1 MMQTILVSSLI
12 CLVQFLAAL
21 PWLRAID
28 AAGFW
33 RQARKP
39 LSWLIAVV
47 GVLIAGGL
55 LALFLNLFGDAERLQ
70 VVGQFYCAV
79 LQLQLTV
86 DFFLFFFPAIT
97 WVWPKGTAVALA
109 AFREGVRQP
118 MFWLLASIALGAM
131 AISPFLPYFTFG
143 EDVKMVRELGY
154 DTIMLFPVLFSVL
167 AASTSISDE
176 IEGRT
181 AITVM
186 SKPVSRREFLLGK
199 FIGTLF
205 AALFMTMILAWAFN
219 GVTWFKLWFDRETIP
234 DPIWLEPLR
243 QAWSA
248 KLGVNP
254 VNFVLGAMI
263 WLEHTLQMIPGVL
276 LGFCQT
282 MVLLAIA
289 VALATRLPMV
299 VNIVTCLLVFFLGH
313 LTTVLVHISAG
324 KYALINFMA
333 KFFDNVLPGLEYFDF
348 GTILARDQPFDH
360 GPYFTY
366 LGSVFLYAAL
376 YSVIALLFGLILF
389 EDRDLA

>member
-1 MMQTILVSSLI
+1 MIQTIILSSVLCLI
-12 CLVQFLAAL
+12 QFLAAL
-21 PWLRAID
+21 PWLCALD
-28 AAGFW
+28 SAGFW

-39 LSWLIAVV
+39 LTWLMAIA

-55 LALFLNLFGDAERLQ
+55 LTLLFRAIGDTERLQ
-70 VVGQFYCAV
+70 AAGQFFAAL
-79 LQLQLTV
+79 LQVQLTI
-86 DFFLFFFPAIT
+86 DFFLLFFPMFT
-97 WVWPKGTAVALA
+97 WVWPKGAAVALA

-118 MFWLLASIALGAM
+118 MFWLLTFIALGAM
-131 AISPFLPYFTFG
+131 VISPFLPYFTFG

-154 DTIMLFPVLFSVL
+154 DTIMLIPVIFSVL
-167 AASTSISDE
+167 AASISISDE

-186 SKPVSRREFLLGK
+186 SKPITRREFLLGK

-219 GVTWFKLWFDRETIP
+219 GVVWFKLVFDRETIT
-234 DPIWLEPLR
+234 DPVWLDPLR
-243 QAWSA
+243 SVWSTNLDA
-248 KLGVNP
+248 SA
-254 VNFVLGAMI
+254 VNFVLGAMV
-263 WLEHTLQMIPGVL
+263 WLDHTIAIIPGVL

-282 MVLLAIA
+282 MVLLAVA

-299 VNIVTCLLVFFLGH
+299 VNIVTCLLIFFLGH
-313 LTTVLVHISAG
+313 LTTVLVQLSAG

-348 GTILARDQPFDH
+348 GTILAHDQPFEQ
-360 GPYFTY
+360 GPFFAYI
-366 LGSVFLYAAL
+366 GSVLLYASI